1 MKINNLIVI
10 VLLLFSISTYS
21 QSTSKKTNNKKT
33 TTNKKVVKGKTGGS
47 KTTKGAHEID
57 KLAEKYKNK
66 PTVDFSTSYV
76 ELHGDVII
84 SRNPELL
91 PESVRISVKG
101 ATNKKAVV
109 EFLSQIIIQ
118 KKKEGY
124 KLSDGVVYSEENIS
138 KTLDT
143 EEINL
148 TIKKG
153 DMYFLVKAKSDYGYK
168 FKSTTHFFFLIET
181 GDNVRKGVK
190 KAAPKLDF

>member
-1 MKINNLIVI
+1 MKTQNLIVI
-10 VLLLFSISTYS
+10 VLLLFSFSIFGQSKTKKST
-21 QSTSKKTNNKKT
+21 TKKT
-33 TTNKKVVKGKTGGS
+33 TTTQKSTKSKSGSS
-47 KTTKGAHEID
+47 KTTSGTREID

-76 ELHGDVII
+76 ELHGDVSIA
-84 SRNPELL
+84 RNSELL
-91 PESVRISVKG
+91 PESVRISVKS

-109 EFLSQIIIQ
+109 EFLSEIIAK

-124 KLSDGVVYSEENIS
+124 KLSDGVVYSEEYIA
-138 KTLDT
+138 KTLDV

-148 TIKKG
+148 TMKKG
-153 DMYFLVKAKSDYGYK
+153 DMYFLIKAKSDYGYK
-168 FKSTTHFFFLIET
+168 HKATTHFWLLIET

>member
-1 MKINNLIVI
+1 MM
-10 VLLLFSISTYS
+10 LLLFTISVYG
-21 QSTSKKTNNKKT
+21 QSTTKKT
-33 TTNKKVVKGKTGGS
+33 TTKKTTTTKKAVKS
-47 KTTKGAHEID
+47 KTATGQREID
-57 KLAEKYKNK
+57 KLAEKYKGKN
-66 PTVDFSTSYV
+66 TVDFSTSYV
-76 ELHGDVII
+76 ELHGEVSIA
-84 SRNPELL
+84 RNPELL

-109 EFLSQIIIQ
+109 EFLAQIIAQ

-148 TIKKG
+148 TMKKG
-153 DMYFLVKAKSDYGYK
+153 DMYFLIKAKSDYGYK

>member
-1 MKINNLIVI
+1 MKTRNLITI
-10 VLLLFSISTYS
+10 LLLLFTISVYG
-21 QSTSKKTNNKKT
+21 QSTTKKSTTKKT
-33 TTNKKVVKGKTGGS
+33 VKSKTGS
-47 KTTKGAHEID
+47 TKTSNGAREID
-57 KLAEKYKNK
+57 KLAEKYKGK

-84 SRNPELL
+84 ARNSDLK

-109 EFLSQIIIQ
+109 EFLAQIIAQ

-148 TIKKG
+148 TMKKG
-153 DMYFLVKAKSDYGYK
+153 DMYFLIKAKSDYGYK